1 MARGAQ
7 AKAELTEKILEMFQ
21 GSFLDDKTIRVPWT
35 ENGEQLELK
44 ITLTCA
50 KDVIG
55 SAGDGSA
62 AASISAPKE
71 ASAFD
76 NPEPVKVK
84 ITESEAEN
92 VAKLLSALNL

>member
-21 GSFLDDKTIRVPWT
+21 GSFLDNKTIRVPWT
-35 ENGEQLELK
+35 ENGEHLELK

-55 SAGDGSA
+55 GAGGGSA
-62 AASISAPKE
+62 AVLTSTPKE

>member
-7 AKAELTEKILEMFQ
+7 AKAELTEKILETFQ
-21 GSFLDDKTIRVPWT
+21 GSFLDERTIRIPWI

-55 SAGDGSA
+55 DAGGVSA
-62 AASISAPKE
+62 AASVSAPKE

-76 NPEPVKVK
+76 NPEPIKVK

>member
-1 MARGAQ
+1 MAKGQASKEIVINKLLEVFDNSFIDGKDLRINMIEAGEPIQIKISLTAAKNIIEKGA
-7 AKAELTEKILEMFQ
+7 IL
-21 GSFLDDKTIRVPWT
+21 
-35 ENGEQLELK
+35 N
-44 ITLTCA
+44 
-50 KDVIG
+50 
-55 SAGDGSA
+55 
-62 AASISAPKE
+62 ASVSAPKE

>member
-7 AKAELTEKILEMFQ
+7 AKEELTEKILETFPD
-21 GSFLDDKTIRVPWT
+21 SFLNEKTIRVPWI

-55 SAGDGSA
+55 SAGGGSA
-62 AASISAPKE
+62 ATSVSVPKE

>member
-55 SAGDGSA
+55 SAGGGSA

-92 VAKLLSALNL
+92 IAKLLSALNL

>member
-21 GSFLDDKTIRVPWT
+21 GSFLDDKTIRDPWT

-55 SAGDGSA
+55 SAGGGSA
-62 AASISAPKE
+62 ATSVSAPKE

>member
-1 MARGAQ
+1 MARGQ
-7 AKAELTEKILEMFQ
+7 ASKEIVINKLLEVFDNSFIDGKDLRINMIEAGEPIQIKISLTAAKNIIEKGDILNT
-21 GSFLDDKTIRVPWT
+21 SV
-35 ENGEQLELK
+35 
-44 ITLTCA
+44 
-50 KDVIG
+50 
-55 SAGDGSA
+55 
-62 AASISAPKE
+62 SAPKE

>member
-7 AKAELTEKILEMFQ
+7 AKAELTEKILEIFPD
-21 GSFLDDKTIRVPWT
+21 SFIDEKTIRIPWT

-55 SAGDGSA
+55 GAGGGSITT
-62 AASISAPKE
+62 SVSAPKE

-84 ITESEAEN
+84 ITESEAQN
-92 VAKLLSALNL
+92 VAILLSKLNL